1 MSTTLL
7 VACIALGISILV
19 SIWCIVFAYRLK
31 KLTLGKNGASL
42 EDTIVTLDKSIE
54 KAKSDHEAAVKK
66 IVELQSKMQ
75 SSLRFSGMVKFNA
88 LPDLGGNQSFALAL
102 LDEQKFGYVIT
113 LLVVRDRI
121 QLFAKRVENGN
132 CDQEL
137 IPEEKMAIKNALASA

>member
-7 VACIALGISILV
+7 VACIALAISTLV

-42 EDTIVTLDKSIE
+42 EDTIVTLDKNIQ

-137 IPEEKMAIKNALASA
+137 IPEEKMAVKNALASA